1 MQIASAVARAEHA
14 EQNLRQQTELLDEM
28 AELAA
33 EKEAT
38 LAQVVTLRQ
47 ESDARALEIDL
58 LSSDARL
65 SSEAAAMWEARAKAA
80 EKLVDERAR
89 VAEEAAAAVKMAAD
103 ERLRV
108 LEDGDGACVADVD
121 EQAVA
126 AAAEVRAEAIA
137 ADAQL
142 KIYAVSRESDSLK
155 RALAAANHGVELWK
169 AKAEA
174 AEADLEKALAEPDA
188 VSRRAGGGGGRLTA
202 YGFVEGK
209 DLRSFLVRGTP
220 RVSRD
225 DERDADVVHELESVG
240 LGAPFHGRY
249 DRVDVKPKREPKMTD
264 EERQRAKL
272 ASFPKMRWD
281 PEMEAKNKERLPF
294 NPRARGVVGK
304 PADEAELVEGA

>member
-1 MQIASAVARAEHA
+1 MAAAKEANDLKIEQQARELEKKIAHDFRLMEETEYAKKTIAHWENKATTALTELEKKNRELAEATEDATSLKVQIASAVARAEHA

-108 LEDGDGACVADVD
+108 LEDDDGRRRRGRT
-121 EQAVA
+121 AV
-126 AAAEVRAEAIA
+126 AAEVRAEAIA
-137 ADAQL
+137 ADAEL
-142 KIYAVSRESDSLK
+142 KSTPCRAV
-155 RALAAANHGVELWK
+155 
-169 AKAEA
+169 
-174 AEADLEKALAEPDA
+174 
-188 VSRRAGGGGGRLTA
+188 
-202 YGFVEGK
+202 
-209 DLRSFLVRGTP
+209 
-220 RVSRD
+220 
-225 DERDADVVHELESVG
+225 
-240 LGAPFHGRY
+240 
-249 DRVDVKPKREPKMTD
+249 
-264 EERQRAKL
+264 
-272 ASFPKMRWD
+272 
-281 PEMEAKNKERLPF
+281 RLPRR
-294 NPRARGVVGK
+294 PRRR
-304 PADEAELVEGA
+304 